1 MSVLGD
7 AVQTLNED
15 IEVAAFLPGVNYVFL
30 HIASGSGSDLFFGL
44 ALTASVV
51 GAALFNHLR
60 SLASD
65 EATTDEEQ
73 EANEEEEAPEEWED
87 PRGDE
92 INQPDGHGQISR
104 RTTSTLLLLPWSVL
118 LLVSMYFL
126 LERFSRNWILPEML
140 FFISIGFIALYL
152 TDGVLKRLVYGYD
165 E

>member
-15 IEVAAFLPGVNYVFL
+15 IEVVAFLPGINYVFL
-30 HIASGSGSDLFFGL
+30 QIVSGDGLNLFFGL
-44 ALTASVV
+44 ALTASVI

-60 SLASD
+60 SLASGG
-65 EATTDEEQ
+65 ATIDEEQ
-73 EANEEEEAPEEWED
+73 KENEGEEALEEWED
-87 PRGDE
+87 PRGDG
-92 INQPDGHGQISR
+92 INQSYDHGQISR
-104 RTTSTLLLLPWSVL
+104 KTTSALLLLPWSGL

-126 LERFSRNWILPEML
+126 LERFSKNWILPEML

-152 TDGVLKRLVYGYD
+152 TDGVLKWLVYDYN

>member
-30 HIASGSGSDLFFGL
+30 HIASGDGSDLFFAF

-60 SLASD
+60 SLASG

-73 EANEEEEAPEEWED
+73 EENEGEEAFEEWED

-92 INQPDGHGQISR
+92 INQSNSHRRISR
-104 RTTSTLLLLPWSVL
+104 RTTSVLLLLPWGVL
-118 LLVSMYFL
+118 VLVSMYFL
-126 LERFSRNWILPEML
+126 LERFSKNWVLPEML
-140 FFISIGFIALYL
+140 FFISVGFIALYL
-152 TDGVLKRLVYGYD
+152 TDAVLKRWVYGYD